1 MTRLFLDIETYCET
15 PIKAGTHRYAEGVE
29 IILFAYAFDEEPA
42 AVIDLTAQDSLP
54 QRVLDAFNDPAV
66 ELWAH
71 NSHFDR
77 TMLKRFYPEVADPR
91 R

>member
-54 QRVLDAFNDPAV
+54 
-66 ELWAH
+66 
-71 NSHFDR
+71 
-77 TMLKRFYPEVADPR
+77 
-91 R
+91 